1 MEEKSQSL
9 NKQQKEWVNQTM
21 KMLSLNLPDIKY
33 HGNPGHCKRTK
44 HKNTQEERKENPPSK
59 SQKVLTTKSQK
70 KNFLTKRKHK
80 NHQNTKQKGPKNKVS
95 SLCNNQNTQFKERIL
110 KAAKVKSQEKHKGR
124 SIKITD
130 VFLESVDA
138 RRVCTHVPQKQQMP
152 GF

>member
-1 MEEKSQSL
+1 M
-9 NKQQKEWVNQTM
+9 
-21 KMLSLNLPDIKY
+21 
-33 HGNPGHCKRTK
+33 
-44 HKNTQEERKENPPSK
+44 
-59 SQKVLTTKSQK
+59 
-70 KNFLTKRKHK
+70 
-80 NHQNTKQKGPKNKVS
+80 
-95 SLCNNQNTQFKERIL
+95 L